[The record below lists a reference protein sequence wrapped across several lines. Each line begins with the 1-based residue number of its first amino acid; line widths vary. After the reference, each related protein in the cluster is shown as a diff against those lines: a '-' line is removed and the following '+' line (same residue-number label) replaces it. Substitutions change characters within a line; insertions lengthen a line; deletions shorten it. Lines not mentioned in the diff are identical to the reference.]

1 MNSHKNFIKVVAIV
15 ALAISALIITK
26 SIVRYTDSNFIHMVY
41 E

>member
-1 MNSHKNFIKVVAIV
+1 MNSHKNFIKAVVII

-26 SIVRYTDSNFIHMVY
+26 SIVRYTDSNFIHMIY